1 MLETV
6 WNPREKACGSGVDF
20 KRACLLLLSQER
32 GKLPVVATT
41 DEHTWEVAV
50 RASGALSFGTVQDV
64 RAVRIKNTL
73 HVGTSCLTH
82 PFWRRDYSLRDRGP
96 SWRSWRRGCFI
107 RKV

>member
-1 MLETV
+1 MEKRRLSGI
-6 WNPREKACGSGVDF
+6 REKACGSVIDL
-20 KRACLLLLSQER
+20 KACVCRCSVQER

-73 HVGTSCLTH
+73 HVGTSLPAVHAWALCGGGNTT
-82 PFWRRDYSLRDRGP
+82 
-96 SWRSWRRGCFI
+96 
-107 RKV
+107 

>member
-1 MLETV
+1 MLETL

-20 KRACLLLLSQER
+20 KRVCRLLLLSQER

-73 HVGTSCLTH
+73 HVGTLA
-82 PFWRRDYSLRDRGP
+82 
-96 SWRSWRRGCFI
+96 
-107 RKV
+107 